1 MNSRPSKREYSN
13 MTKNPMIEPVFLF
26 FLFFKIFFVG
36 AQNTTLI
43 PVHVGVV
50 LDLDTGYGKVGMSCI
65 DMALADFYASHAGYK
80 TRLVLHKRDSAEDV
94 VVAATAALDLI
105 KNEKVQAIIGLESS
119 MQASFVIELGD
130 KAQVPIISFSATSP
144 SLHGSY
150 FFRIAQ
156 NDSSQVKAISSVI
169 QAFGWTEAV
178 PISVDNEFGKGV
190 IPYLTTALQAVGTRV
205 PYWSFIPSTATD
217 EEIVAELRKLMS
229 MRTRVF
235 IVHMSPYI
243 GSQFFSKAKDFGM
256 MGEGYVWIMTNG
268 MTSSFISSSS
278 SVDIDNMQGV
288 LGLKTYVPITREL
301 ESFRARWQTKFR
313 QDNPTIPSVKLD
325 IFGLW
330 AYDAAWA
337 LATAVEKVGTT
348 NFHFQKMKDSGNST
362 GLERLKVSQSGP
374 ELVREL
380 SGTRFRG
387 ISGYFSLI
395 NRQLQSSTFQIV
407 NVNDNGERGIGYWTA
422 KNGLVRNIK
431 SNRNTSRHSNS
442 NASLGPI
449 IWPGDTTSVPRGWQ
463 ISTNGTLK
471 VLVPAKLMYDE
482 LVNVTYDSRTGTTKV
497 TGYCIDVFTAVIEA
511 LPYPAPFE
519 FHPFAKPNGERA
531 GSYNEM
537 FNQVALGNYDAL
549 VGDITI
555 RANRSLYVDFTLP
568 YTEAGV
574 SMVVPVKGNN
584 GAKNT
589 WVFLKPLTWDLWV
602 TSCCFFIF
610 IGFVV
615 WFLEHPKNRDFQGPP
630 HHQIGTSF
638 WFSFSTMFFIHRELV
653 LSNLARFVVIVWCF
667 VVLILTQSYTASL
680 TSILTVQQLQPTVTD
695 VNTLIKNGD
704 KVGYLRRSFIY
715 GILKQVGFQDD
726 KLRAYYSREELH
738 KLLQDGNENGG
749 ISAAFDETPY
759 MKLFVATY
767 CSKYTIVEPTF
778 KLTFKTAGFA
788 FVFQEGSLLT
798 RDFSDALTQ
807 VHEGDKMKAIEEKWF
822 KKNESCSNSDT
833 VGSSNTLGLDSFWG
847 LFIVA
852 GVVSSLAI
860 LIFIAMFL
868 YEHGHILI
876 RADTE
881 ASFWTRIHEILK
893 VYYGKDLTSDIS
905 RKSTLQDSDH
915 GIVAAE
921 SSPNSRYPPRSSSS
935 SPDPTGLHIGHQELV
950 GTPNSSVHG
959 GDLSPNGQAT
969 QDSSTHEYGIELTSS
984 PNGEKQN

>member
-1 MNSRPSKREYSN
+1 MNSKPSKREFSN
-13 MTKNPMIEPVFLF
+13 MTKNPMIKLVFLF
-26 FLFFKIFFVG
+26 FIFFRIFFVG

-50 LDLDTGYGKVGMSCI
+50 LDLDTGFGKMGMSCI

-144 SLHGSY
+144 SLQGSY

-156 NDSSQVKAISSVI
+156 NDLSQVKAISSII
-169 QAFGWTEAV
+169 QAFGWTETV

-190 IPYLTTALQAVGTRV
+190 IPYLTTALQAVGARV

-235 IVHMSPYI
+235 IVHMSLFL
-243 GSQFFSKAKDFGM
+243 GSRFFSKAKDFGM
-256 MGEGYVWIMTNG
+256 MDEGFVWIMTNG
-268 MTSSFISSSS
+268 MTNSFRSSSP
-278 SVDIDNMQGV
+278 SVDIDDMKGV
-288 LGLKTYVPITREL
+288 LGLKTYVPITKEL

-313 QDNPTIPSVKLD
+313 QDNPAIPSVKLD
-325 IFGLW
+325 VFGLW
-330 AYDAAWA
+330 AYDAACA
-337 LATAVEKVGTT
+337 LAMTVEKVGTT
-348 NFHFQKMKDSGNST
+348 NFRSQKMTDSGNST
-362 GLERLKVSQSGP
+362 GLERLEVSQSGP

-380 SGTRFRG
+380 SCTRFRG
-387 ISGYFSLI
+387 LSGDFSLI
-395 NRQLQSSTFQIV
+395 NRQLKSSTFQII
-407 NVNDNGERGIGYWTA
+407 NVNDNGERGIGYWTP

-431 SNRNTSRHSNS
+431 SNKHTSRYSTSKSN
-442 NASLGPI
+442 LGPI
-449 IWPGDTTSVPRGWQ
+449 IWPGDTTLVPRGWQ
-463 ISTNGTLK
+463 SSKNGTLK
-471 VLVPAKLMYDE
+471 ILIPVKIAYYE
-482 LVNVTYDSRTGTTKV
+482 FVTVKHDSRTGTTNV
-497 TGYCIDVFTAVIEA
+497 SGYCIDVFNALIEA
-511 LPYPAPFE
+511 LPYSVAYEYYPFE
-519 FHPFAKPNGERA
+519 EPNGERA
-531 GSYNEM
+531 GSYNDM
-537 FNQVALGNYDAL
+537 VYQVALGNYDAV

-568 YTEAGV
+568 YREAGV

-615 WFLEHPKNRDFQGPP
+615 WFLEHPKNKDFQGPP

-638 WFSFSTMFFIHRELV
+638 WFSFSTMFFAPRELV
-653 LSNLARFVVIVWCF
+653 LSNLARFVVIVWYF

-695 VNTLIKNGD
+695 INTLIKNGD
-704 KVGYLRRSFIY
+704 KVGYRRNSFVY

-726 KLRAYYSREELH
+726 KLRAYYSREELD
-738 KLLQDGNENGG
+738 KLLRDGNENGG

-759 MKLFVATY
+759 MKLFVSTY
-767 CSKYTIVEPTF
+767 CSKYTIVEQ
-778 KLTFKTAGFA
+778 TFKTDGFA
-788 FVFQEGSLLT
+788 FVFQKGSLLT
-798 RDFSDALTQ
+798 RDFSTAITV
-807 VHEGDKMKAIEEKWF
+807 VHEGDKMMAIEDKWL

-833 VGSSNTLGLDSFWG
+833 VRSSNTLSLDSFWG

-860 LIFIAMFL
+860 LVFTAIFL
-868 YEHGHILI
+868 YEHSYIFT

-881 ASFWTRIHEILK
+881 ASFWTRIHEILR

-915 GIVAAE
+915 GIAAAE
-921 SSPNSRYPPRSSSS
+921 SSPNSSCPPRSSSS
-935 SPDPTGLHIGHQELV
+935 SPDPTGPHIVHQELV
-950 GTPNSSVHG
+950 GTHNSSVHG
-959 GDLSPNGQAT
+959 GDLSPNGQVT

-984 PNGEKQN
+984 PSGERQN

>member
-1 MNSRPSKREYSN
+1 
-13 MTKNPMIEPVFLF
+13 MTKNPMIKPVFLF
-26 FLFFKIFFVG
+26 FLFFRIFFVG

-50 LDLDTGYGKVGMSCI
+50 LDLDTGSGKMGMSCI

-80 TRLVLHKRDSAEDV
+80 TRLVLHRRDSAEDV

-144 SLHGSY
+144 SLQGSY

-156 NDSSQVKAISSVI
+156 NDSSQVEAISSVI
-169 QAFGWTEAV
+169 QAFGWTEAL

-190 IPYLTTALQAVGTRV
+190 IPYLTTALQAVLVCPTG
-205 PYWSFIPSTATD
+205 
-217 EEIVAELRKLMS
+217 EIVAELRKLMS

-235 IVHMSPYI
+235 IVHMCPFL
-243 GSQFFSKAKDFGM
+243 GSRFFSKAKDFGM
-256 MGEGYVWIMTNG
+256 MDEGYVWIMTNG
-268 MTSSFISSSS
+268 MTNSFRSSSP
-278 SVDIDNMQGV
+278 SVHIDDVKGV
-288 LGLKTYVPITREL
+288 LGLKTYVPITKEL
-301 ESFRARWQTKFR
+301 KSFRARWQTKFR

-325 IFGLW
+325 VFGLW

-337 LATAVEKVGTT
+337 LAMAVEKVGTA
-348 NFHFQKMKDSGNST
+348 NFRFQKMKDSGNST
-362 GLERLKVSQSGP
+362 GLERLEVSQSGP

-387 ISGYFSLI
+387 LSGDFSLI

-407 NVNDNGERGIGYWTA
+407 NVNDNGERVIGYWTP
-422 KNGLVRNIK
+422 KNGIVRNIK
-431 SNRNTSRHSNS
+431 SNKRTSRHSTS
-442 NASLGPI
+442 KASLGPI
-449 IWPGDTTSVPRGWQ
+449 IWPGDSTSVPRGWQ
-463 ISTNGTLK
+463 ISKNGTFK
-471 VLVPAKLMYDE
+471 ILVPVKIAYYE
-482 LVNVTYDSRTGTTKV
+482 FVTVKHDSRTGTTSFS
-497 TGYCIDVFTAVIEA
+497 GYCIDVFNALIEA
-511 LPYPAPFE
+511 LPYPVPHEFLPFE
-519 FHPFAKPNGERA
+519 EPNGERA

-537 FNQVALGNYDAL
+537 ANQVALRNYDAV

-574 SMVVPVKGNN
+574 SMVVPAKGNT

-615 WFLEHPKNRDFQGPP
+615 WFLEHPKNKDFQGPP

-638 WFSFSTMFFIHRELV
+638 WFSFSTLFFVHRELV

-704 KVGYLRRSFIY
+704 KVGYRRNSFIY

-726 KLRAYYSREELH
+726 KLRAYYSREELD

-759 MKLFVATY
+759 MKLFVSTY
-767 CSKYTIVEPTF
+767 CSKYTIVEQ
-778 KLTFKTAGFA
+778 TFKTDGFA
-788 FVFQEGSLLT
+788 FVLQKDSPLT
-798 RDFSDALTQ
+798 RDFSTAITK
-807 VHEGDKMKAIEEKWF
+807 VHEGDKMKAIEDKWL

-833 VGSSNTLGLDSFWG
+833 VGSSNTLSLDSFWG

-852 GVVSSLAI
+852 GVVSSLAV
-860 LIFIAMFL
+860 LIFTAMFL
-868 YEHGHILI
+868 YEHSHILT

-881 ASFWTRIHEILK
+881 ASFWTRIQEILR

-915 GIVAAE
+915 GIAVAE
-921 SSPNSRYPPRSSSS
+921 SSPNGSRPPRSSSI
-935 SPDPTGLHIGHQELV
+935 SPDPTGPHIVHQELV

-984 PNGEKQN
+984 PSGE

>member
-1 MNSRPSKREYSN
+1 

-50 LDLDTGYGKVGMSCI
+50 LDLDTGFGKVGMSCI

-94 VVAATAALDLI
+94 VVAATAAIDLI

-130 KAQVPIISFSATSP
+130 KAQ
-144 SLHGSY
+144 
-150 FFRIAQ
+150 
-156 NDSSQVKAISSVI
+156 
-169 QAFGWTEAV
+169 
-178 PISVDNEFGKGV
+178 
-190 IPYLTTALQAVGTRV
+190 
-205 PYWSFIPSTATD
+205 
-217 EEIVAELRKLMS
+217 
-229 MRTRVF
+229 
-235 IVHMSPYI
+235 
-243 GSQFFSKAKDFGM
+243 
-256 MGEGYVWIMTNG
+256 
-268 MTSSFISSSS
+268 
-278 SVDIDNMQGV
+278 
-288 LGLKTYVPITREL
+288 TYVPITKEL
-301 ESFRARWQTKFR
+301 ESFRARWQTKIR

-325 IFGLW
+325 VFGLW

-337 LATAVEKVGTT
+337 LAMAVEKVGTT
-348 NFHFQKMKDSGNST
+348 NFRFQKKKDSGNST

-387 ISGYFSLI
+387 LSGDFSLI

-407 NVNDNGERGIGYWTA
+407 NVNSNGERGIGYWTT

-442 NASLGPI
+442 KANLGPI

-463 ISTNGTLK
+463 ISTNGSLK
-471 VLVPAKLMYDE
+471 VLVPVKLMYDE
-482 LVNVTYDSRTGTTKV
+482 LVNVTYDSRTGTNNV
-497 TGYCIDVFTAVIEA
+497 IGYCIDVFNAVIKA
-511 LPYPAPFE
+511 LPYTVPFE
-519 FHPFAKPNGERA
+519 FHPFAKPNGESA
-531 GSYNEM
+531 GSYNDM
-537 FNQVALGNYDAL
+537 VNQVALGNYDAV

-615 WFLEHPKNRDFQGPP
+615 WFLEHPKNKDFQGHP

-638 WFSFSTMFFIHRELV
+638 WFSFSTMFFVHRELV

-704 KVGYLRRSFIY
+704 KVGYQRSSFIF
-715 GILKQVGFQDD
+715 GILKQVGFHDD
-726 KLRAYYSREELH
+726 KLRAYYSKEELH

-778 KLTFKTAGFA
+778 KLTFKTDGFA
-788 FVFQEGSLLT
+788 FVFQEDSLLT
-798 RDFSDALTQ
+798 RDFSNAITK
-807 VHEGDKMKAIEEKWF
+807 VHEGDQMKAIEDKWF
-822 KKNESCSNSDT
+822 KKNGSCSNSDT
-833 VGSSNTLGLDSFWG
+833 VGSSNTLSLDSFWG

-860 LIFIAMFL
+860 LIFTATFL
-868 YEHGHILI
+868 YEHSHILT
-876 RADTE
+876 RTNTE
-881 ASFWTRIHEILK
+881 ASFWTRIHEILR

-915 GIVAAE
+915 GIAVAE
-921 SSPNSRYPPRSSSS
+921 SSSNSSCPPRSSSS
-935 SPDPTGLHIGHQELV
+935 SPDPTGPHIVHQELV

-959 GDLSPNGQAT
+959 GDLSPNGRAT

-984 PNGEKQN
+984 PSGER

>member
-1 MNSRPSKREYSN
+1 
-13 MTKNPMIEPVFLF
+13 
-26 FLFFKIFFVG
+26 
-36 AQNTTLI
+36 
-43 PVHVGVV
+43 
-50 LDLDTGYGKVGMSCI
+50 
-65 DMALADFYASHAGYK
+65 
-80 TRLVLHKRDSAEDV
+80 
-94 VVAATAALDLI
+94 
-105 KNEKVQAIIGLESS
+105 

-190 IPYLTTALQAVGTRV
+190 IPYLTTALQGVGTRV

-268 MTSSFISSSS
+268 MTNSFISSSS

-337 LATAVEKVGTT
+337 LAMAVEKVGTT
-348 NFHFQKMKDSGNST
+348 NFHFQKMKDFGNST
-362 GLERLKVSQSGP
+362 GLERLEVSQSGP

-387 ISGYFSLI
+387 ISGYFCLI

-519 FHPFAKPNGERA
+519 FCPFAKPNGERA
-531 GSYNEM
+531 GSYNDM
-537 FNQVALGNYDAL
+537 FNQVALGKYDAL

-893 VYYGKDLTSDIS
+893 VYYGKDLTLDIS

-915 GIVAAE
+915 GIAAAE

-935 SPDPTGLHIGHQELV
+935 SLDPTGLHIGYQELV

-984 PNGEKQN
+984 PNGERQN

>member
-1 MNSRPSKREYSN
+1 MNSKPSKREYSN
-13 MTKNPMIEPVFLF
+13 MTKNPMIKPVFLF
-26 FLFFKIFFVG
+26 FLFFRIFFVG

-50 LDLDTGYGKVGMSCI
+50 LDLDTGFGKMGMSYI

-80 TRLVLHKRDSAEDV
+80 TRLVLHKRDSAKDV
-94 VVAATAALDLI
+94 VVAATAALDFI
-105 KNEKVQAIIGLESS
+105 KNEKVQAIKGLESS

-144 SLHGSY
+144 SL
-150 FFRIAQ
+150 
-156 NDSSQVKAISSVI
+156 QVKAISSII
-169 QAFGWTEAV
+169 QAFGWTETV
-178 PISVDNEFGKGV
+178 PISVDNEFGMGV
-190 IPYLTTALQAVGTRV
+190 IPYLTTALQAVGARV
-205 PYWSFIPSTATD
+205 PYWSFIPSIATD

-235 IVHMSPYI
+235 IVHMSPCL

-256 MGEGYVWIMTNG
+256 MDEGYVWIMTNG
-268 MTSSFISSSS
+268 MTNSFISSSS

-288 LGLKTYVPITREL
+288 LGLKTYVPITKEL
-301 ESFRARWQTKFR
+301 EN
-313 QDNPTIPSVKLD
+313 NPTIPGVKLD
-325 IFGLW
+325 VFGLW

-337 LATAVEKVGTT
+337 LAMAVEKVGTT
-348 NFHFQKMKDSGNST
+348 NFRFQKKKDSGNST
-362 GLERLKVSQSGP
+362 GLDRLEISQSGP

-387 ISGYFSLI
+387 LSGDFSLI

-407 NVNDNGERGIGYWTA
+407 NVNGNGERGIGYWTT
-422 KNGLVRNIK
+422 KNGLV
-431 SNRNTSRHSNS
+431 RNTSRHSNS

-482 LVNVTYDSRTGTTKV
+482 LVNVTYDSRTGTTNV

-511 LPYPAPFE
+511 LPYHAPFV

-531 GSYNEM
+531 GSYNDM
-537 FNQVALGNYDAL
+537 VNQVALGNYDAV

-555 RANRSLYVDFTLP
+555 RANRSLYVDLTLP

-574 SMVVPVKGNN
+574 SMVVPVKRV
-584 GAKNT
+584 KNI

-615 WFLEHPKNRDFQGPP
+615 WFLEHPKNKDFQGPP

-715 GILKQVGFQDD
+715 GILKQVGFHDD

-738 KLLQDGNENGG
+738 KLLQDGKENGG

-778 KLTFKTAGFA
+778 KTDGFA
-788 FVFQEGSLLT
+788 FVFQKGSLLT
-798 RDFSDALTQ
+798 RDFSTAITA

-833 VGSSNTLGLDSFWG
+833 VRSSNTLSLDSFWG

-860 LIFIAMFL
+860 LVFTAMFL
-868 YEHGHILI
+868 YEHSHILT
-876 RADTE
+876 RADIE
-881 ASFWTRIHEILK
+881 ASFWTRIHEILR

-905 RKSTLQDSDH
+905 KKSTLQDSDH
-915 GIVAAE
+915 GIAAAE
-921 SSPNSRYPPRSSSS
+921 SSPNSSCPPRSSSS
-935 SPDPTGLHIGHQELV
+935 SPDPTGPHIVHQELV

-984 PNGEKQN
+984 PSGERQN